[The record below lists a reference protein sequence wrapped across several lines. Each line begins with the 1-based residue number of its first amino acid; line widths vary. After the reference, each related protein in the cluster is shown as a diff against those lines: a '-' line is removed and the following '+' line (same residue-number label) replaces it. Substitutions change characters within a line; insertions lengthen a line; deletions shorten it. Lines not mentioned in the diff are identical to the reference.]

1 LTKTKDF
8 RLLQGGRGLE
18 KGIPGHVESPT
29 WIVDK
34 AWDTV
39 SEVAERALRAYLA
52 YCKEENLPHSYLL
65 GLDILITGIA
75 DETGKEVVDIRPT
88 LLEGPC
94 CNSYPACP
102 NFYASRLY
110 AQLRDKVGED
120 LVDYP
125 VHPTKIM
132 DKIVEAYLGLW
143 KARGHSTKP
152 VVGIFTRPYEES
164 EEETAHILAYETF
177 KKYGVEVYR
186 ITPEEKPYVKDGK
199 IHVNGSAVDLCH
211 RRIERIHV
219 PLFYGE
225 DLGNKIINE
234 ATETFWVNPWKI
246 DDLRSKTIEEK
257 AFRRWEAKGGKEVP
271 RPITLLDDEI
281 NPDSVKELLETGG
294 YAVKK
299 WNSTGGKGVFLHAY
313 TPKIKKIYDKLYL
326 RYDGRHMIMVNK
338 KNEKKLL
345 KEFENYTEDAS
356 IQQMRIIDSRVIE
369 DNKRLVYDTRI
380 NALYNEDEDKWH
392 LISGISRSVPCG
404 PDVENGN
411 SLLTNVSSGAEMSV
425 LIMGKSKPGA
435 KEKMNFGPLLTAMM
449 DGKTSCEIA

>member
-1 LTKTKDF
+1 MTETKDV
-8 RLLQGGRGLE
+8 RLLQGGRGME
-18 KGIPGHVESPT
+18 SGIPGHIDSPT

-34 AWDTV
+34 AWDRV
-39 SEVAERALRAYLA
+39 SEVAENALRAYLE

-65 GLDILITGIA
+65 GLDILITGVA
-75 DETGKEVVDIRPT
+75 DKTGKKVVDIRPT

-110 AQLRDKVGED
+110 AQLYNEVGED
-120 LVDYP
+120 LVEYP
-125 VHPTKIM
+125 VHPTKII

-143 KARGHSTKP
+143 KARGHSEKP
-152 VVGIFTRPYEES
+152 VAGIFTRPYPES
-164 EEETAHILAYETF
+164 EEETAHIIAFETF
-177 KKYGVEVYR
+177 KKYGVKVFR
-186 ITPEEKPYVKDGK
+186 ITPDEKPYVKDGK
-199 IHVNGSAVDLCH
+199 IHVDGTPIDVCH

-225 DLGNKIINE
+225 KLGRQIINE
-234 ATETFWVNPWKI
+234 ATETLWVNPWKI

-257 AFRRWEAKGGKEVP
+257 AFRRWEAKGKHP
-271 RPITLLDDEI
+271 ISRPVTLIGDEI
-281 NPDSVKELLETGG
+281 NPDSVKKLLETGG

-299 WNSTGGKGVFLHAY
+299 WNSTGGKGVFLHVY
-313 TPKIKKIYDKLYL
+313 KPLVKSIYDKLYVK
-326 RYDGRHMIMVNK
+326 YDGRHMVLVNK
-338 KNEKKLL
+338 KNEKTFL

-356 IQQMRIIDSRVIE
+356 IQQLRIIDAREIGE
-369 DNKRLVYDTRI
+369 KKRLVYDTRI

-404 PDVENGN
+404 PDVTNGN

-435 KEKMNFGPLLTAMM
+435 KEKMNFGPLLKAMM
-449 DGKTSCEIA
+449 EGKTTCTI

>member
-1 LTKTKDF
+1 MTNDF
-8 RLLQGGRGLE
+8 RLLQGGRNLE
-18 KGIPGHVESPT
+18 NGIPGHVESPT

-34 AWDTV
+34 AWETV
-39 SEVAERALRAYLA
+39 SEVAERSLRAYLA

-65 GLDILITGIA
+65 GLDILITGVV
-75 DETGKEVVDIRPT
+75 DKTGKKIVDIRPT

-110 AQLRDKVGED
+110 LQLKDKYGED
-120 LVDYP
+120 LVEYP

-143 KARGHSTKP
+143 KARGNTTSP

-177 KKYGVEVYR
+177 KKYDVEVYR

-199 IHVNGSAVDLCH
+199 IHVNDRPIDLCH

-219 PLFYGE
+219 PLFYGNE
-225 DLGNKIINE
+225 LGNQIINE
-234 ATETFWVNPWKI
+234 ATETLWINPWKI

-257 AFRRWEAKGGKEVP
+257 AFRRWEEKGGKP
-271 RPITLLDDEI
+271 ISRPITLIGDEI
-281 NPDSVKELLETGG
+281 NPESVKGLLESGG
-294 YAVKK
+294 YAIKK

-313 TPKIKKIYDKLYL
+313 MPKVKKIYEKLYVK
-326 RYDGRHMIMVNK
+326 YDGRHMVSVNK
-338 KNEKKLL
+338 RNEKKHL
-345 KEFENYTEDAS
+345 KEFENYSEDAS
-356 IQQMRIIDSRVIE
+356 IQQLRMIDSREIG
-369 DNKRLVYDTRI
+369 DKNRLVYDTRI

-392 LISGISRSVPCG
+392 LISGISRCVPCG
-404 PDVENGN
+404 DGVESGN

-435 KEKMNFGPLLTAMM
+435 KDKMTFGPMLTAMM
-449 DGKTSCEIA
+449 AGKTECTI